1 MRGMSEAD
9 ISEEQILSSRT
20 VGSIVG
26 LKLEEISNIAEH
38 YAKRQEALEEMKSE
52 GIEMRKCISIAY
64 IVSPDII
71 MWEVFSVSLHKV
83 VCQVIPSMS
92 AFGIRMIILKLIPW
106 WVLGALDECDN
117 SLSTEVY
124 RALQSGTLFP
134 SNFSSPFNFRLEVL
148 KPPWNGVKCEGAE
161 NRGMQKLKGVI
172 KGNKC
177 IIMKIIKYKW
187 LLM

>member
-71 MWEVFSVSLHKV
+71 M
-83 VCQVIPSMS
+83 
-92 AFGIRMIILKLIPW
+92 
-106 WVLGALDECDN
+106 
-117 SLSTEVY
+117 
-124 RALQSGTLFP
+124 
-134 SNFSSPFNFRLEVL
+134 
-148 KPPWNGVKCEGAE
+148 
-161 NRGMQKLKGVI
+161 
-172 KGNKC
+172 
-177 IIMKIIKYKW
+177 
-187 LLM
+187 